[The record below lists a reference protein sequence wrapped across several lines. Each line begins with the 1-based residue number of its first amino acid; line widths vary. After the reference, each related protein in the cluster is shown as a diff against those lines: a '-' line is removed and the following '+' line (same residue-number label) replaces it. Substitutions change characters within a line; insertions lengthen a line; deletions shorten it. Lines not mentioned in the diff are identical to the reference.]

1 MNPDSNDFRDA
12 KKELSDIVREVSVW
26 RDRLQTVLGLV
37 HDTETDGERAV
48 AASLARRLHDH
59 MVVSGKRI
67 HTFARRLGELAEQ
80 LERQVA
86 TTSDSRHHQP
96 RKE

>member
-1 MNPDSNDFRDA
+1 MNPDSNDFRDTT
-12 KKELSDIVREVSVW
+12 KELRGIEREVTVW

-37 HDTETDGERAV
+37 HAAETDGERVV

-59 MVVSGKRI
+59 MVIAAKRI
-67 HTFARRLGELAEQ
+67 HAFARRLGELAEQ
-80 LERQVA
+80 LEEVA
-86 TTSDSRHHQP
+86 DASDGQQQP